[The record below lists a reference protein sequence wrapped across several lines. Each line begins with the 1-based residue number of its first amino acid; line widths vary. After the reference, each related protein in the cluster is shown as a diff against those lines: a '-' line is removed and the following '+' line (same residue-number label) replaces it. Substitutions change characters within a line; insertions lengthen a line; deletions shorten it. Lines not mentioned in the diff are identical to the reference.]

1 MSCVTSSTKREI
13 RYFHVVVVQRRQRNV
28 HKVCCMYKVV
38 IFSIVFF
45 AVLIAVAVVVAYAP
59 YYWDKTKGW
68 DRLSGNLYCFKVNF
82 EVRVA

>member
-1 MSCVTSSTKREI
+1 
-13 RYFHVVVVQRRQRNV
+13 
-28 HKVCCMYKVV
+28 MYKVV

-59 YYWDKTKGW
+59 YKWDKTKGW